1 MMTTTP
7 FQGWRVL
14 AAATVGLACGIAT
27 VVPASFGVFLGPLRA
42 EFGWTQSE
50 TFTAL
55 LFITF
60 TSALLAAPV
69 GGLVD
74 RYGARRV
81 VLAGFCFQILLLAS
95 FAWLGPSLWAYYL
108 RYFLLAVLALGTT
121 HVAFAR
127 VITLWFDR
135 RRGLALGIALSGV
148 GIGGFLWPLYAQAM
162 IGQFGWRNAWLL
174 LALGVAALAL
184 PTIALLLRDSPA
196 AVGQTPD
203 GDAPRVAGPDA
214 GAAARGAPAEAT
226 GIPLAGVV
234 RMPRYWLMV
243 ATFFLIGFAVQSV
256 MLHLVPLLTARG
268 LSPML
273 AALAQSLLFVAVTTG
288 RLVTGWLMDR
298 FFAPRVALAFL
309 IAPIVG
315 ITLLSL
321 GASGATALVAALLV
335 GLAVG
340 AEVDVLAYLTS
351 RYFGA
356 RHFSAVYGTFYGIY
370 TLSGGLGPLFTA
382 RLVDTGEGYPV
393 ALAVHAALLAVAA
406 LLLLRFPPL
415 PTPPAMT
422 AAMAEVRR

>member
-1 MMTTTP
+1 MTTKP

-14 AAATVGLACGIAT
+14 CAATIGLACGIAT

-81 VLAGFCFQILLLAS
+81 VLAGFGFQILLLAS
-95 FAWLGPSLWAYYL
+95 FSRLGPELWAYYL

-148 GIGGFLWPLYAQAM
+148 GVGGFLWPLYAQAM
-162 IGQFGWRNAWLL
+162 IGAYGWRQAWLL
-174 LALGVAALAL
+174 MALAVAALAL
-184 PTIALLLRDSPA
+184 PVVGLLLRDSPA
-196 AVGQTPD
+196 SVGQMPD
-203 GDAPRVAGPDA
+203 GDPPRAVADATAAPV
-214 GAAARGAPAEAT
+214 EAT
-226 GIPLAGVV
+226 GIPLAGVL

-268 LSPML
+268 LPPML

-288 RLVTGWLMDR
+288 RLATGWLMDR
-298 FFAPRVALAFL
+298 YFAPRVALAFL

-315 ITLLSL
+315 ISLLAL
-321 GASGATALVAALLV
+321 GAGGTAALVAALLV

-356 RHFSAVYGTFYGIY
+356 RSFSAIYGTFYGIY

-393 ALAVHAALLAVAA
+393 ALTVHAVLLAVAA

-415 PTPPAMT
+415 PAKEEP
-422 AAMAEVRR
+422 R

>member
-1 MMTTTP
+1 MKTTP

-14 AAATVGLACGIAT
+14 GAATVGLACGIAT

-60 TSALLAAPV
+60 TSALIAAPV

-108 RYFLLAVLALGTT
+108 RYFLLAVLAIGTT

-162 IGQFGWRNAWLL
+162 IGQHGWRDAWLL
-174 LALGVAALAL
+174 LALAVAVLAL

-196 AVGQTPD
+196 SVGQTPD
-203 GDAPRVAGPDA
+203 GDPLRT
-214 GAAARGAPAEAT
+214 AADGTTPAEAT
-226 GIPLAGVV
+226 GIPLAGVL

-268 LSPML
+268 LPPML

-309 IAPIVG
+309 LAPIVG
-315 ITLLSL
+315 ITLLAL
-321 GASGATALVAALLV
+321 GAGGAAALVAALLV

-356 RHFSAVYGTFYGIY
+356 RHFSAVYGTFYGVY

-415 PTPPAMT
+415 PTTPAMT
-422 AAMAEVRR
+422 AATAEDRR

>member
-1 MMTTTP
+1 MKTTP

-14 AAATVGLACGIAT
+14 GAATVGLACGIAT

-60 TSALLAAPV
+60 TSALIAAPV

-108 RYFLLAVLALGTT
+108 RYFLLAVLAIGTT

-162 IGQFGWRNAWLL
+162 IGQHGWREAWLL
-174 LALGVAALAL
+174 LALAVAVLAL

-196 AVGQTPD
+196 SVGQTPD
-203 GDAPRVAGPDA
+203 GDPLRT
-214 GAAARGAPAEAT
+214 AADGTTPAEAT
-226 GIPLAGVV
+226 GIPLAGVL
-234 RMPRYWLMV
+234 RMPRYWLLV

-268 LSPML
+268 LPPML

-309 IAPIVG
+309 LAPIVG
-315 ITLLSL
+315 ITLLAL
-321 GASGATALVAALLV
+321 GAGGATALVAALLV

-340 AEVDVLAYLTS
+340 AEVDVLAYLTG

-356 RHFSAVYGTFYGIY
+356 RHFSAVYGTFYGVY

-415 PTPPAMT
+415 PTTPAMT
-422 AAMAEVRR
+422 AATAEDRR

>member
-1 MMTTTP
+1 MKTTP

-14 AAATVGLACGIAT
+14 GAATVGLACGIAT

-60 TSALLAAPV
+60 TSALIAAPV

-108 RYFLLAVLALGTT
+108 RYFLLAVLAIGTT

-162 IGQFGWRNAWLL
+162 IGQHGWRDAWLL
-174 LALGVAALAL
+174 LALAVAVLAL

-196 AVGQTPD
+196 SVGQTPD
-203 GDAPRVAGPDA
+203 GDPLRT
-214 GAAARGAPAEAT
+214 AADGTTPAEAT
-226 GIPLAGVV
+226 GIPLAGVL

-268 LSPML
+268 LPPML

-309 IAPIVG
+309 LAPIVG
-315 ITLLSL
+315 ITLLAL
-321 GASGATALVAALLV
+321 GAGGATALVAALLV

-340 AEVDVLAYLTS
+340 AEVDVLAYLTG

-356 RHFSAVYGTFYGIY
+356 RHFSAVYGTFYGVY

-415 PTPPAMT
+415 PTTPTTPAMT
-422 AAMAEVRR
+422 AATAEDRR

>member
-1 MMTTTP
+1 MKTTP

-14 AAATVGLACGIAT
+14 GAATVGLACGIAT

-60 TSALLAAPV
+60 TSALIAAPV

-108 RYFLLAVLALGTT
+108 RYFLLAVLAIGTT

-162 IGQFGWRNAWLL
+162 IGQHGWREAWLL
-174 LALGVAALAL
+174 LALAVAVLAL

-196 AVGQTPD
+196 SVGQTPD
-203 GDAPRVAGPDA
+203 GDPLRT
-214 GAAARGAPAEAT
+214 AADGTTPAEAT
-226 GIPLAGVV
+226 GIPLAGVL

-268 LSPML
+268 LPPML

-309 IAPIVG
+309 LAPIVG
-315 ITLLSL
+315 ITLLAL
-321 GASGATALVAALLV
+321 GAGGATALVAALLV

-340 AEVDVLAYLTS
+340 AEVDVLAYLTG

-356 RHFSAVYGTFYGIY
+356 RHFSAVYGTFYGVY

-415 PTPPAMT
+415 PTTPTTPTTPAMT
-422 AAMAEVRR
+422 AATAEDRR

>member
-1 MMTTTP
+1 MKTTP

-14 AAATVGLACGIAT
+14 GAATVGLACGIAT

-60 TSALLAAPV
+60 TSALIAAPV

-108 RYFLLAVLALGTT
+108 RYFLLAVLAIGTT

-162 IGQFGWRNAWLL
+162 IGQHGWREAWLL
-174 LALGVAALAL
+174 LALAVAVLAL

-196 AVGQTPD
+196 SVGQTPD
-203 GDAPRVAGPDA
+203 GDPLRT
-214 GAAARGAPAEAT
+214 AADDTTPAEAT
-226 GIPLAGVV
+226 GIPLAGVL
-234 RMPRYWLMV
+234 RMPGYWLMV

-268 LSPML
+268 LPPML

-309 IAPIVG
+309 LAPIVG
-315 ITLLSL
+315 ITLLAL
-321 GASGATALVAALLV
+321 GAGGATALVAALLV

-340 AEVDVLAYLTS
+340 AEVDVLAYLTG

-356 RHFSAVYGTFYGIY
+356 RHFSAVYGTFYGVY

-415 PTPPAMT
+415 PTTPTTPAMT
-422 AAMAEVRR
+422 AATAEDRR

>member
-1 MMTTTP
+1 MKTTP

-14 AAATVGLACGIAT
+14 GAATVGLACGIAT

-60 TSALLAAPV
+60 TSALIAAPV

-108 RYFLLAVLALGTT
+108 RYFLLAVLAIGTT

-162 IGQFGWRNAWLL
+162 IGQHGWRDAWLL
-174 LALGVAALAL
+174 LALAVAVLAL

-196 AVGQTPD
+196 SVGQTPD
-203 GDAPRVAGPDA
+203 GDPLRT
-214 GAAARGAPAEAT
+214 AADDTTPAEAT
-226 GIPLAGVV
+226 GIPLAGVL
-234 RMPRYWLMV
+234 RMPGYWLMV

-268 LSPML
+268 LPPML

-309 IAPIVG
+309 LAPIVG
-315 ITLLSL
+315 ITLLAL
-321 GASGATALVAALLV
+321 GAGGATALVAALLV

-340 AEVDVLAYLTS
+340 AEVDVLAYLTG

-356 RHFSAVYGTFYGIY
+356 RHFSAVYGTFYGVY

-415 PTPPAMT
+415 PTTPAMT
-422 AAMAEVRR
+422 AATAEDRR

>member
-1 MMTTTP
+1 MKTTP

-14 AAATVGLACGIAT
+14 GAATVGLACGIAT

-60 TSALLAAPV
+60 TSALIAAPV

-108 RYFLLAVLALGTT
+108 RYFLLAVLAIGTT

-162 IGQFGWRNAWLL
+162 IGQHGWREAWLL
-174 LALGVAALAL
+174 LALAVAVLAL

-196 AVGQTPD
+196 SVGQTPD
-203 GDAPRVAGPDA
+203 GDPLRT
-214 GAAARGAPAEAT
+214 AADGTTPAEAT
-226 GIPLAGVV
+226 GIPLAGVL
-234 RMPRYWLMV
+234 RMPRYWLLV

-268 LSPML
+268 LPPML

-288 RLVTGWLMDR
+288 RLVPGWLMDR

-309 IAPIVG
+309 LAPIVG
-315 ITLLSL
+315 ITLLAL
-321 GASGATALVAALLV
+321 GAGGATALVAALLV

-340 AEVDVLAYLTS
+340 AEVDVLAYLTG

-356 RHFSAVYGTFYGIY
+356 RHFSAVYGTFYGVY

-415 PTPPAMT
+415 PTTPAMT
-422 AAMAEVRR
+422 AATAEDRR

>member
-1 MMTTTP
+1 MKTTP

-14 AAATVGLACGIAT
+14 GAATVGLACGIAT

-60 TSALLAAPV
+60 TSALIAAPV

-108 RYFLLAVLALGTT
+108 RYFLLAVLAIGTT

-162 IGQFGWRNAWLL
+162 IGQHGWRDAWLL
-174 LALGVAALAL
+174 LALAVAVLAL

-196 AVGQTPD
+196 SVGQTPD
-203 GDAPRVAGPDA
+203 GDPLRT
-214 GAAARGAPAEAT
+214 AADDTTPAEAT
-226 GIPLAGVV
+226 GIPLAGVL
-234 RMPRYWLMV
+234 RMPGYWLMV

-268 LSPML
+268 LPPML

-298 FFAPRVALAFL
+298 FFAPRVALAFML
-309 IAPIVG
+309 APIVG
-315 ITLLSL
+315 ITLLAL
-321 GASGATALVAALLV
+321 GAGGATALVAALLV

-340 AEVDVLAYLTS
+340 AEVDVLAYLTG

-356 RHFSAVYGTFYGIY
+356 RHFSAVYGTFYGVY

-415 PTPPAMT
+415 PTTPTTPAMT
-422 AAMAEVRR
+422 AATAEDRR